1 MYKFP
6 KSVFSILFLLLL
18 SQENSIWY
26 GVDWDGPICEDEA
39 DQVQLQQVSNPL
51 ENNLDYMQLK
61 STILPMSYSN
71 CNGVDLYIR
80 VLEFIYDKLH

>member
-1 MYKFP
+1 M
-6 KSVFSILFLLLL
+6 
-18 SQENSIWY
+18 
-26 GVDWDGPICEDEA
+26 DWDGPICDDEA
-39 DQVQLQQVSNPL
+39 GQVQLEQISNPL
-51 ENNLDYMQLK
+51 ENNLDYMQLT